1 MSFAMDRRRSFSS
14 RVDLWEPENES
25 YREICAVRDA
35 RCMRLDRLTLDD
47 THHLIRRSLGT
58 NAVPQRLAHAIYT
71 KADGN
76 PLFTEQLIGVAREKL
91 ASREDSNSL
100 TLLRNLESAD
110 LDFPDTLHGV
120 ITGRIDRL
128 QPSPQLAIKVASVIG
143 QHFAYDTLHDTYPVA
158 SDRNRLREFLSA
170 GLESGL
176 LQVDV
181 PGPPI
186 TYQFQHAITR
196 QVTYE
201 LLLFEQRQ
209 QLHQAIAEWYEAP
222 ARRTASGQTIR

>member
-1 MSFAMDRRRSFSS
+1 M
-14 RVDLWEPENES
+14 
-25 YREICAVRDA
+25 
-35 RCMRLDRLTLDD
+35 
-47 THHLIRRSLGT
+47 IRRSLGT
-58 NAVPQRLAHAIYT
+58 NDVPQRLAHAIYT

-76 PLFTEQLIGVAREKL
+76 PLFTEQLIGVVREQL
-91 ASREDSNSL
+91 ASREDTNSL
-100 TLLRNLESAD
+100 TLLRNLESGD

-143 QHFAYDTLHDTYPVA
+143 QHFAYDTLHDNYPVA
-158 SDRNRLREFLSA
+158 PDRNRLREFLSA

-196 QVTYE
+196 QVAYE

-209 QLHQAIAEWYEAP
+209 QLHQSIAEWYEQP
-222 ARRTASGQTIR
+222 ARERPATNYPLMAHHWQRAGNRPRAIDYYEKAGQEARLRGGAYAEAADSFQRRCN